1 MSRAPR
7 VLVVTEYYPRASDPV
22 LGVWAHRQARAAR
35 EAGADV
41 RVLVLHRPIP
51 PLSALRA
58 LHVRRAWSVMA
69 QPTRAVIDDVP
80 VGYVRYLSPP
90 RPLSYGAWGAW
101 AAPALRRAL
110 ARIRRQFAFELIHAH
125 YAVPGGDAVRR
136 VAPEVPLVISVH
148 GHDVQGAGAGGPAV
162 RRLWSTPGS
171 CSPTAPGPRHAAR
184 RSGATATRVVHL
196 GADLPAA
203 LGRRPSVPTLVT
215 VAHLAAR
222 KRHADVIAALPELAV
237 RHPGLRYVIVGDGPE
252 RERLRALAASLGVA
266 ERVEFR
272 GALAPDRAAAAARAG
287 TLFVLPSVDEAFG
300 VAYVEAMAGGVPAIG
315 CAGEDGPSEIAA
327 AGGGIVL
334 VAPRD
339 PVALGAEIDA
349 LLRDGPRLQALAA
362 SARETVA
369 RSFTWERCGVETV
382 QAYRAVIAATAG
394 GPRSLDSQ
402 A

>member
-1 MSRAPR
+1 VSRAPR
-7 VLVVTEYYPRASDPV
+7 VLVVAEYYPRANDPV

-35 EAGADV
+35 QAGADV

-51 PLSALRA
+51 PVSALRA
-58 LHVRRAWSVMA
+58 MRLRHAWSVVS
-69 QPTRAVIDDVP
+69 QPARAVIDDVA
-80 VGYVRYLSPP
+80 VDYVRYLSPP
-90 RPLSYGAWGAW
+90 RALSYSAWGAW

-110 ARIRRQFAFELIHAH
+110 TRIRREFAFELIHAH

-148 GHDVQGAGAGGPAV
+148 GHDVQGRGAGSPAV
-162 RRLWSTPGS
+162 RRALGHARLVLANSAGT
-171 CSPTAPGPRHAAR
+171 AAR
-184 RSGATATRVVHL
+184 CAALGATATRVVHL
-196 GADLPAA
+196 GAEMPAEPDP
-203 LGRRPSVPTLVT
+203 RPSVPTLVT

-222 KRHADVIAALPELAV
+222 KRHADVIAALPALAA

-252 RERLRALAASLGVA
+252 RERLQSLAASLGVA
-266 ERVEFR
+266 ARVEFR
-272 GALAPDRAAAAARAG
+272 GALAPDRAAATARAA

-327 AGGGIVL
+327 AGGGMVL
-334 VAPRD
+334 VRPRD
-339 PVALGAEIDA
+339 PASLGAEIDA
-349 LLRDGPRLQALAA
+349 LLRDGPRLEALSA

-382 QAYRAVIAATAG
+382 QAYGAVIAAAR
-394 GPRSLDSQ
+394 RSGSLNSQ
-402 A
+402 S